1 LYSFLYHE
9 YCNGHAGFF
18 GNRVNDEA
26 LRLSVGRAIVNG
38 YMVNFTLRDKGL
50 LEYDWD
56 QAWTRAIPD
65 QTAILDWAKRMNR
78 FRAGIARDFLVYGRM
93 LRPWPVGNVT
103 RRDFGAGE
111 EPLVQSAT
119 WQAPDGRIGIVL
131 ANCADQG
138 ESPRV
143 ELRGHEN
150 KSIALNIDGQQSQ
163 RNAQLP
169 IAIDIDM
176 QPRSFSLIE
185 VK

>member
-1 LYSFLYHE
+1 
-9 YCNGHAGFF
+9 
-18 GNRVNDEA
+18 
-26 LRLSVGRAIVNG
+26 
-38 YMVNFTLRDKGL
+38 
-50 LEYDWD
+50 
-56 QAWTRAIPD
+56 
-65 QTAILDWAKRMNR
+65 
-78 FRAGIARDFLVYGRM
+78 M

-150 KSIALNIDGQQSQ
+150 KSITLNIDGQ
-163 RNAQLP
+163 
-169 IAIDIDM
+169 
-176 QPRSFSLIE
+176 
-185 VK
+185 

>member
-1 LYSFLYHE
+1 MYSFLYHE

-38 YMVNFTLRDKGL
+38 YMLNFTLRDKGL

-65 QTAILDWAKRMNR
+65 QVAILDWAKRLNR
-78 FRAGIARDFLVYGRM
+78 FRAGVARDFLVYGRM
-93 LRPWPVGNVT
+93 LRPWPVDNVT
-103 RRDFGAGE
+103 QRDFGAGK
-111 EPLVQSAT
+111 EPLVQFAT
-119 WQAPDGRIGIVL
+119 WQASDGRIGIVL

-143 ELRGHEN
+143 ELRGRGS
-150 KSIALNIDGQQSQ
+150 KSITLDIDGARQQ

-169 IAIDIDM
+169 TAIDLDM
-176 QPRSFSLIE
+176 QPRSIALIE